1 VGSSAGIG
9 RAFAALVASN
19 PKNYRLVAA
28 ARKTSAL
35 QFLPESENILKVTLD
50 ITSPDAI
57 KDAVRRATDTF
68 GRIDVFVNN
77 AGYSLLG
84 DTESTTDAQARALF
98 ETLFWG
104 ATNLTREALRVMRED
119 NTKTG
124 NGGGVVVYMSSPGGR
139 VSLPGGSYYYAA

>member
-1 VGSSAGIG
+1 M
-9 RAFAALVASN
+9 R
-19 PKNYRLVAA
+19 
-28 ARKTSAL
+28 
-35 QFLPESENILKVTLD
+35 FLPESQNVLKVTLD

-57 KDAVRRATDTF
+57 KDAVQRAIDTF
-68 GRIDVFVNN
+68 RRIDVFVNN

-104 ATNLTREALRVMRED
+104 AANLTREALRVMREE

-124 NGGGVVVYMSSPGGR
+124 SSGGVVVYMSSPGGR
-139 VSLPGGSYYYAA
+139 VALPGGSYYFAT